1 VGTPCPPYESPPA
14 YRPIG
19 SRAHKVPLPFLY
31 QEHTMKRLPL
41 SVATLALLASFST
54 AAQNFDNDKFRQLDE
69 LLPTPTD
76 TRTASG
82 APGHAYWQQR
92 ADYRIRVTLDEDK
105 RAISGSESVTYHN
118 NSPDTLN
125 YLWVQLDQNMFRSDS
140 DNRSISSYPSRD
152 AWRTAA
158 APGGPGSA
166 QTGLQYEAA
175 RFLVESRKFDGGYK
189 IASVTD
195 GSGRPLKVVVNK
207 TMMRIDLAQPLKPG
221 ASFSFDMAWSFK
233 VPETNVLGRR
243 MGFERFDKE
252 DKNDLFEI
260 AQFFPRMAAYYD
272 AHGWQNKQYLG
283 DGEFTLEFGDYEVEI
298 TVPSDH
304 IVAATGE
311 LQNAGTVLSS
321 AQRERL
327 ERARTSGKP
336 VVIVTQ
342 AEAEAAEKGRAT
354 TSKTWR
360 FKAKNVR
367 DFAFATSRKFIW
379 DAQGYTKDSS
389 KVLAMS
395 YYPKEG
401 NPLWE
406 KYSTQAIIHTID
418 QYNKYSFDYP
428 YPVAISVNGPVGGM
442 EYPMISFNGGRPTK
456 DKKTGELT
464 YSRRTKYGLI
474 SVIIHEVGHN
484 YFPMIVNSDER
495 QWTWM
500 DEGLN
505 SFMQFLA
512 ENAWEENYPARRGEA
527 RNIVDYMKSRGQ
539 QPIMTNAESITNRG
553 SNAYAKPATAL
564 NVLRETVL
572 GRELFDFAF
581 KEYAQRWK
589 FKRPTPADFFRTMED
604 ASGTDL
610 DWFWR
615 GWFYSTDAVDIS
627 VDGITEYT
635 IGTKDPA
642 IEKAWNKA
650 RHDAEPVSL
659 TDQRNKG
666 TLPRRVDAHPELK
679 DFYNE
684 HDDFTVTNRDRNK
697 YNEAVEG
704 LEDWEKALLKEG
716 KHLYLVDFS
725 NLGGLVTPLIL
736 QIELQSG
743 KKTIERVPAEVW
755 RYSPKKITK
764 LIVTDEPMVGLTEDP
779 YLETADTDTS
789 NNAWPRKAMPSR
801 LELFKS
807 RQPQDDMMKDYA
819 EKLKVKDSKEAVKA
833 AEQAIE
839 AGKPADKGGE

>member
-1 VGTPCPPYESPPA
+1 
-14 YRPIG
+14 
-19 SRAHKVPLPFLY
+19 
-31 QEHTMKRLPL
+31 MKRLP
-41 SVATLALLASFST
+41 AALALI
-54 AAQNFDNDKFRQLDE
+54 AAITGSAYAAEPFDDKFRQLDE

-92 ADYRIRVTLDEDK
+92 ADYRIRAQLDEAR
-105 RAISGSESVTYHN
+105 RAITGSETVTYHN

-125 YLWVQLDQNMFRSDS
+125 YLWVQLDQNMFRADS
-140 DNRSISSYPSRD
+140 DNRNISSYPSRE
-152 AWRTAA
+152 AWR
-158 APGGPGSA
+158 SA
-166 QTGLQYEAA
+166 SPDGQTGLQYEAA
-175 RFLVESRKFDGGYK
+175 RFMVESRKFDGGFK
-189 IASVTD
+189 VASVTGMD
-195 GSGRPLKVVVNK
+195 GKPLRYVINK
-207 TMMRIDLAQPLKPG
+207 TMMRIDLDQPLKPG
-221 ASFSFDMAWSFK
+221 SRVSFNMAWSFN

-243 MGFERFDKE
+243 MGFERFKDEQNRE
-252 DKNDLFEI
+252 DKNELFEI
-260 AQFFPRMAAYYD
+260 AQFYPRMAAYYD
-272 AHGWQNKQYLG
+272 AHGWQNTQYRG
-283 DGEFTLEFGDYEVEI
+283 DGEFTLEFGDYDVEI

-311 LQNAGTVLSS
+311 LQNEGEVLTA
-321 AQRERL
+321 AQRQRL
-327 ERARTSGKP
+327 EQARTARQP
-336 VVIVTQ
+336 VVIASQ
-342 AEAEAAEKGRAT
+342 LDAEAREKGRAT

-367 DFAFATSRKFIW
+367 DFAWATSRKFIW
-379 DAQGYTKDSS
+379 DAQGFKKGGTD
-389 KVLAMS
+389 VLAMS
-395 YYPKEG
+395 FYPKEG

-418 QYNKYSFDYP
+418 QYNRYSFDYP

-442 EYPMISFNGGRPTK
+442 EYPMISFNGGRPTR

-464 YSRRTKYGLI
+464 YSRSTKYGLI

-512 ENAWEENYPARRGEA
+512 ETAWEDNYPARRGEA
-527 RNIVDYMKSRGQ
+527 RNITDYMKSRNQ
-539 QPIMTNAESITNRG
+539 VPIMTNSESVTQRG
-553 SNAYAKPATAL
+553 NNAYAKPATAL

-581 KEYAQRWK
+581 REYAQRWK

-615 GWFYSTDAVDIS
+615 GWFYTTDAVDVS
-627 VDGITEYT
+627 VDGISEYT
-635 IGTKDPA
+635 IGSKDPEV
-642 IEKAWNKA
+642 EKAWKRA
-650 RHDAEPVSL
+650 RHDAEPVSI

-666 TLPRRVDAHPELK
+666 TLPRRLDAHPELK

-684 HDDFTVTNRDRNK
+684 HDEFTVTNKDRNK
-697 YNEAVEG
+697 YNETVEG

-725 NLGGLVTPLIL
+725 NLGGLVTPLVLEITL
-736 QIELQSG
+736 ASG
-743 KKTIERVPAEVW
+743 KKYVERVPAEVW

-764 LIVTDEPMVGLTEDP
+764 LIITDEPMTSLVQDP
-779 YLETADTDTS
+779 YWETADIDTS
-789 NNAWPRKAMPSR
+789 NNAWPRKPMQSR
-801 LELFKS
+801 LELFKT
-807 RQPQDDMMKDYA
+807 QPPQDDMMKDYS
-819 EKLKVKDSKEAVKA
+819 EKLKTKDSKEAAKA
-833 AEQAIE
+833 AEQSVE
-839 AGKPADKGGE
+839 AGRKVE

>member
-1 VGTPCPPYESPPA
+1 
-14 YRPIG
+14 
-19 SRAHKVPLPFLY
+19 
-31 QEHTMKRLPL
+31 MKRLPL
-41 SVATLALLASFST
+41 ALAALSLIASLSNAT
-54 AAQNFDNDKFRQLDE
+54 AQAFDDKFRQLDE

-92 ADYRIRVTLDEDK
+92 ADYRIRVTLDEAK
-105 RAISGSESVTYHN
+105 RAVSGSETVTYHN
-118 NSPDTLN
+118 NSPDTLS

-140 DNRSISSYPSRD
+140 DNRNISSYPSRD

-158 APGGPGSA
+158 TPGGQA
-166 QTGLQYEAA
+166 GLNYEAA
-175 RFLVESRKFDGGYK
+175 RFLVESRKFDGGFK
-189 IASVTD
+189 LGGVTD
-195 GSGRPLKVVVNK
+195 TSGRPLAHVVNK
-207 TMMRIDLAQPLKPG
+207 TMMRIDLPQPLKPG
-221 ASFSFDMAWSFK
+221 QRFSFDVAWSFN

-243 MGFERFDKE
+243 MGFERFDKKGQ
-252 DKNDLFEI
+252 DNNDLFEI

-283 DGEFTLEFGDYEVEI
+283 DGEFTLEFGDYDVEI
-298 TVPSDH
+298 TVPADH

-311 LQNAGTVLSS
+311 LQNAGDVLTT

-327 ERARTSGKP
+327 KQARTATKP

-342 AEAEAAEKGRAT
+342 AEAEANEKQRAT
-354 TSKTWR
+354 ATKTWR
-360 FKAKNVR
+360 YKAKNVR

-379 DAQGYTKDSS
+379 DAQGFKKGGTD
-389 KVLAMS
+389 VLAMS

-406 KYSTQAIIHTID
+406 QYSTQAIIHTID
-418 QYNKYSFDYP
+418 SYNQYSFDYP

-456 DKKTGELT
+456 DKKTGALT
-464 YSRRTKYGLI
+464 YPKNVKYGLI

-512 ENAWEENYPARRGEA
+512 EQRWEEHYPSRRGEA
-527 RNIVDYMKSRGQ
+527 RNIVDYMKSRNQ
-539 QPIMTNAESITNRG
+539 QPIMTNSESVTNRG
-553 SNAYAKPATAL
+553 GNAYAKPATAL

-615 GWFYSTDAVDIS
+615 GWFYTTDAVDVS
-627 VDGITEYT
+627 VDGISEYT
-635 IGTKDPA
+635 IGSKDPDV
-642 IEKAWNKA
+642 EKAWQRAQK
-650 RHDAEPVSL
+650 DAQPVSI

-666 TLPRRVDAHPELK
+666 TLPRRLDTHPELK

-684 HDDFTVTNRDRNK
+684 HDDFTVTNKDRNK
-697 YNEAVEG
+697 YAETTEG

-725 NLGGLVTPLIL
+725 NIGGLVSPLVLEI
-736 QIELQSG
+736 QLQSG
-743 KKTIERVPAEVW
+743 KKYIERIPAEVW

-764 LIVTDEPMVGLTEDP
+764 LIVTDEPMVALTQDP
-779 YLETADTDTS
+779 YLETADIDTG
-789 NNAWPRKAMPSR
+789 NNSWPRKAQPSR

-807 RQPQDDMMKDYA
+807 QQTQNDMMKDYA
-819 EKLKVKDSKEAVKA
+819 EKLKLKKEPVQDAKDAVQKA
-833 AEQAIE
+833 DQAVE
-839 AGKPADKGGE
+839 AGKAVE

>member
-1 VGTPCPPYESPPA
+1 
-14 YRPIG
+14 
-19 SRAHKVPLPFLY
+19 
-31 QEHTMKRLPL
+31 MKHL
-41 SVATLALLASFST
+41 ATLTLIASITGT
-54 AAQNFDNDKFRQLDE
+54 AFAQQFDDKFRQLDE

-92 ADYRIRVTLDEDK
+92 ADYKIRAQLDEAK
-105 RAISGSESVTYHN
+105 RAITGSETVTYHN

-125 YLWVQLDQNMFRSDS
+125 YLWVQLDQNMFRADS
-140 DNRSISSYPSRD
+140 DNRMISSYPSRE
-152 AWRTAA
+152 AWRTAGA
-158 APGGPGSA
+158 GG

-175 RFLVESRKFDGGYK
+175 RFLVESRKFDGGFK
-189 IASVTD
+189 VASVTGTD
-195 GSGRPLKVVVNK
+195 GKPLRYVINK
-207 TMMRIDLAQPLKPG
+207 TMMRIDLEQPLKPG
-221 ASFSFDMAWSFK
+221 ARVSFNMAWSFN

-243 MGFERFDKE
+243 MGFERFVDEKTKE

-260 AQFFPRMAAYYD
+260 AQFYPRMAAYYD
-272 AHGWQNKQYLG
+272 AHGWQNTQYRG
-283 DGEFTLEFGDYEVEI
+283 DGEFTLEFGDYDVEI

-311 LQNAGTVLSS
+311 LQNEGDVLSA
-321 AQRERL
+321 AQRDRL
-327 ERARTSGKP
+327 KQARTAKQP
-336 VVIVTQ
+336 VVIASQ
-342 AEAEAAEKGRAT
+342 LEAEAREKGRAT
-354 TSKTWR
+354 TTKTWR

-367 DFAFATSRKFIW
+367 DFAWATSRKFIW
-379 DAQGYTKDSS
+379 DAQGFKKGETD
-389 KVLAMS
+389 VLAMS

-464 YSRRTKYGLI
+464 WSRSTKYGLI

-505 SFMQFLA
+505 SFMEFLA
-512 ENAWEENYPARRGEA
+512 ETAWEENYPARRGEA
-527 RNIVDYMKSRGQ
+527 RNITDYMKSRNQ
-539 QPIMTNAESITNRG
+539 VPIMTGSESVTQRG
-553 SNAYAKPATAL
+553 NNAYAKPATAL

-615 GWFYSTDAVDIS
+615 GWFYTTDHVDVS
-627 VDGITEYT
+627 VDGISEYT
-635 IGTKDPA
+635 VGTKDPEL
-642 IEKAWNKA
+642 EKAWKRA
-650 RHDAEPVSL
+650 QKDAQPVSI

-666 TLPRRVDAHPELK
+666 TLPRRLDSHPELK

-684 HDDFTVTNRDRNK
+684 HDEFTVTNKDRNK
-697 YNEAVEG
+697 YNETVEG

-725 NLGGLVTPLIL
+725 NKGGLVTPLIL
-736 QIELQSG
+736 EITLASG

-755 RYSPKKITK
+755 RYNPKKITK
-764 LIVTDEPMVGLTEDP
+764 LIITDEPMSSLVQDP
-779 YLETADTDTS
+779 YWETADVDQS
-789 NNAWPRKAMPSR
+789 DNAWPRKPAQSR

-807 RQPQDDMMKDYA
+807 QRPSDDMMKDYS
-819 EKLKVKDSKEAVKA
+819 EKLKTKEPKKDSKEAVKA
-833 AEQAIE
+833 QEQSIE
-839 AGKPADKGGE
+839 AGRKVE

>member
-1 VGTPCPPYESPPA
+1 
-14 YRPIG
+14 
-19 SRAHKVPLPFLY
+19 
-31 QEHTMKRLPL
+31 MKRLPL
-41 SVATLALLASFST
+41 SLAALALLAAFSAT
-54 AAQNFDNDKFRQLDE
+54 AQPFDDKFRQLDE

-76 TRTASG
+76 IRTASG

-92 ADYRIRVTLDEDK
+92 ADYRIRVTLDEAR
-105 RAISGSESVTYHN
+105 RAVSGSETVTYHN
-118 NSPDTLN
+118 KSPDTLT
-125 YLWVQLDQNMFRSDS
+125 YLWVQLDQNMFRADS
-140 DNRSISSYPSRD
+140 DNRNISSYPSRE

-158 APGGPGSA
+158 TPGGQA
-166 QTGLQYEAA
+166 GLQYEAA
-175 RFLVESRKFDGGYK
+175 RFLVESRKFDGGFK
-189 IASVTD
+189 IASVT
-195 GSGRPLKVVVNK
+195 GTNGQALKVAVNK
-207 TMMRIDLAQPLKPG
+207 TMMRIDLPQPLKPG
-221 ASFSFDMAWSFK
+221 ASFSFNMAWSFNI
-233 VPETNVLGRR
+233 PETNVLGRR

-298 TVPSDH
+298 TVPADH

-311 LQNAGTVLSS
+311 LQNADAVLSA

-327 ERARTSGKP
+327 QRARKSDKP
-336 VVIVTQ
+336 VLIVTQ
-342 AEAEAAEKGRAT
+342 AEAEANEKGRAAG
-354 TSKTWR
+354 TSGASRTWR

-367 DFAFATSRKFIW
+367 DFAFASSRKFIW
-379 DAQGYTKDSS
+379 DAQGYKKGGSD
-389 KVLAMS
+389 VLAMS

-418 QYNKYSFDYP
+418 SYNKYAFDYP

-442 EYPMISFNGGRPTK
+442 EYPMISFNGGRPVK
-456 DKKTGELT
+456 DKKTGALT
-464 YSRRTKYGLI
+464 YSKNTKYGLI

-500 DEGLN
+500 DEGVN
-505 SFMQFLA
+505 SFMQFVS
-512 ENAWEENYPARRGEA
+512 EQAWEEHYPARRGEP
-527 RNIVDYMKSRGQ
+527 RNIVDYMKSRNQ
-539 QPIMTNAESITNRG
+539 QPIMTNGESIVNRG
-553 SNAYAKPATAL
+553 ANAYAKPATAL

-589 FKRPTPADFFRTMED
+589 FKRPTPSDFFRTMED

-615 GWFYSTDAVDIS
+615 GWFYSTDAVDVS

-642 IEKAWNKA
+642 VEKAWQKA
-650 RHDAEPVSL
+650 QRDAQPVSL

-666 TLPRRVDAHPELK
+666 TLARRLDAHPELK

-725 NLGGLVTPLIL
+725 NLGGLVTPLVLEIT
-736 QIELQSG
+736 LQSG
-743 KKTIERVPAEVW
+743 KKYVERVPAEVW

-764 LIVTDEPMVGLTEDP
+764 LIITDEPMVGLTQDP

-789 NNAWPRKAMPSR
+789 NNAWPRKLTPSR
-801 LELFKS
+801 LELFKTQ
-807 RQPQDDMMKDYA
+807 RPQDDMMKDYG
-819 EKLKVKDSKEAVKA
+819 EKLKVKDVKDVKDPKEATKA
-833 AEQAIE
+833 AEQAVE
-839 AGKPADKGGE
+839 AGKAVE